1 MRESASYSGIL
12 ALARHWIL
20 ILMPMRK
27 PHRLKSILE
36 LLASDGT
43 LDVSELATQFEVSEA
58 TIRRDLQD
66 LEVQHLLRRTHG
78 GAEARG
84 LSYELP
90 MRYKAARQHDEKVRI
105 ARVAAQQVT
114 DGMVIGLTG
123 GTTTTEIARQL
134 ANSEGLTLVTNA
146 LNIAFEMVVRPRLK
160 VVVTGGVARSESY
173 ELVGPLAESTL
184 VDINLDLVFV
194 GVDGISLEA
203 GLTTHHEV
211 EARTNRDLINRSRH
225 VTVVA
230 DSSKIGRIAF
240 ARICEIDRVD
250 ELVTDTTADA
260 SVVAGLEDAG
270 LKVILA

>member
-1 MRESASYSGIL
+1 MR
-12 ALARHWIL
+12 
-20 ILMPMRK
+20 MRK

-36 LLASDGT
+36 LLAGDGA
-43 LDVSELATQFEVSEA
+43 LNVSELANQFEVSEA

-105 ARVAAQQVT
+105 ARAAAQQVT

-134 ANSEGLTLVTNA
+134 ASREGLTLVTNA

-184 VDINLDLVFV
+184 VDINLDVVFV
-194 GVDGISLEA
+194 GVDGLSLES

-211 EARTNRDLINRSRH
+211 EAHTNRDLINRSRH
-225 VTVVA
+225 VTAVA
-230 DSSKIGRIAF
+230 DSSKIGRVAF
-240 ARICEIDRVD
+240 ARICEIERVD
-250 ELVTDTTADA
+250 VLVTDTGADP

-270 LKVILA
+270 LKVTLA